1 MKLFIVT
8 SLKECREDVIQ
19 LFKKANIP
27 AFSSTNITGSKD
39 INGNNI
45 AEDWFASGD
54 AQFDS
59 MMQFSFTPD
68 ENAMLGM
75 ELVKEYNNNKDSKY
89 PIRAFVLA
97 VENSSH

>member
-8 SLKECREDVIQ
+8 SIKECKDDVMQ
-19 LFKKANIP
+19 LFKKANIR
-27 AFSSTNITGSKD
+27 AFSSTGITGSKD
-39 INGNNI
+39 INGNDI
-45 AEDWFASGD
+45 SDDWFASGD

-59 MMQFSFTPD
+59 MLQFSFTTD
-68 ENAMLGM
+68 VNAQQGM
-75 ELVKEYNNNKDSKY
+75 ELVKQYNSQNDSKY